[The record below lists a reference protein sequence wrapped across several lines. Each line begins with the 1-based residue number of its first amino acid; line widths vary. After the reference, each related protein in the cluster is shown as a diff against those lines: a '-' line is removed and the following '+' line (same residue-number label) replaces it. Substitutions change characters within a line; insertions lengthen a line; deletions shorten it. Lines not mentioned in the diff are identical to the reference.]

1 VTSEVFMHC
10 PRCGAEFRAGSTICS
25 DDGTALVPGPSPE
38 MEEQPD
44 PTPGGIEV
52 VHRHDVPANQEA
64 EDLFA
69 EEERVPARIVLGV
82 LPEEAA
88 RELME
93 ALEAEDVGARLG
105 TVGADGQVEVT
116 VHDSNLA
123 VAQAVLVELAGD
135 LTLLQASGE
144 DAGESDDGYVQ
155 VATTRAFEA
164 GTQAARL
171 RDAGIPVRIEFP
183 DEDVDGATSG
193 TVTLFVPEDSLE
205 AAREAL
211 RITS

>member
-1 VTSEVFMHC
+1 MHC

-25 DDGTALVPGPSPE
+25 DDGTALVPGPSPQ
-38 MEEQPD
+38 MGEQPD
-44 PTPGGIEV
+44 PTLGGIEV
-52 VHRHDVPANQEA
+52 VHRHDVPASKEA

-69 EEERVPARIVLGV
+69 QEERVPARIVLGV
-82 LPEEAA
+82 LSEDAA
-88 RELME
+88 RELVE
-93 ALEAEDVGARLG
+93 ALGAEDVGARLG
-105 TVGADGQVEVT
+105 PVGADGQVEVT

-135 LTLLQASGE
+135 LTLLPASDE

-171 RDAGIPVRIEFP
+171 RDAGISVRIEFP
-183 DEDVDGATSG
+183 DEDVDGAASG
-193 TVTLFVPEDSLE
+193 TVTLLVPEDSLE